1 MVATTVR
8 NVDRESEDEPKNIL
22 TRLREA
28 ALEVG
33 GVELDIPQRDGTM
46 RVVEFAETGVELVNP
61 GE

>member
-8 NVDRESEDEPKNIL
+8 NLDRESEDEPKNIL

-33 GVELDIPQRDGTM
+33 GVDLDIPPRTGIH
-46 RVVEFAETGVELVNP
+46 RLVEFDE
-61 GE
+61 